1 MIFLTGQHTNRRS
14 SGWYSISKNVEEQS
28 SHVQTDYWRA
38 RRPVSARASNTSKS
52 VWNRLAFLTFTITP
66 EVIMPYNHKQTKIC
80 WNNILHLHFLHPS
93 SVIDK
98 NGELVKLVPVPVPIP
113 VPVYIPVPMHLYTQY
128 TPFPLGLTLPVCHLC
143 NYLKWFCAIV
153 YSYSWIIL
161 HCYHPG
167 ACSHGHPWISRCCR
181 TERH

>member
-1 MIFLTGQHTNRRS
+1 ML
-14 SGWYSISKNVEEQS
+14 KNKALMCRPITEEQGVQCQPEPPIPPNLYETGWPS
-28 SHVQTDYWRA
+28 SLLL
-38 RRPVSARASNTSKS
+38 S
-52 VWNRLAFLTFTITP
+52 RLQ
-66 EVIMPYNHKQTKIC
+66 EVIMPYNHKQNKIC